1 MNNYCVYVHTN
12 KINGKKYVGLTS
24 QDPERR
30 WKHGYGYKG
39 STYFYNAIQK
49 YGWNSFTHEIIAANL
64 SKKEAQDMESKLIL
78 EYKTQDENFGYNLES
93 GGSAP
98 QHSDATIEKLR
109 LLNKGRIV
117 SEETKEKMREADKLR
132 PIHKHTE
139 EAKTKISA
147 AKIGHKVSDETREKL
162 RKAFSQKVICVEM
175 NKIFN
180 SMKEAAEYF
189 GLSKC
194 TISAVIKGR
203 NKTAGGYHWKLI
215 ND

>member
-49 YGWNSFTHEIIAANL
+49 YGWDSFTHEIIADNL
-64 SKKEAQDMESKLIL
+64 SKKEAQDMESKLIV
-78 EYKTQDENFGYNLES
+78 EYKTQNENFGYNLES

-109 LLNKGRIV
+109 LLNKSRIV
-117 SEETKEKMREADKLR
+117 SEETKKKMREADKLR

-139 EAKTKISA
+139 EAKLKISA
-147 AKIGHKVSDETREKL
+147 AKIGHKVSDETKEKL

-189 GLSKC
+189 DLSKC

>member
-49 YGWNSFTHEIIAANL
+49 YGWDSFTHEIIADNL
-64 SKKEAQDMESKLIL
+64 SKKEAQDMESKLIV
-78 EYKTQDENFGYNLES
+78 EYKTQNENFGYNLES

-109 LLNKGRIV
+109 LLNKSRIV
-117 SEETKEKMREADKLR
+117 SEETKKKMREADKLR

-139 EAKTKISA
+139 EAKLKISA
-147 AKIGHKVSDETREKL
+147 AKIGHKVSDETKEKL

-189 GLSKC
+189 DLSKC

-215 ND
+215 SD